1 MSYISAFLVEKM
13 RSRICRGVSLLSLAM
28 VFILFC
34 LQSHYYE
41 ATKTNIKAIWK
52 SRAANILSMSNG
64 SVAMNS
70 GSHIEIYPYPKP
82 EDVKNVKTED
92 MALKTTTMSTTTTT
106 TTATTTTT
114 TTNTAPPTQQST
126 TQDPS
131 LKKPIILDWVST
143 YHKRNWHLPATK
155 ACGGGCELTTDHNRL
170 DESDAVIFYMKGTD
184 AKNKPDPTKRKPH
197 QVFAWWCHESP
208 STVRHYWHKALTE
221 HNNFF
226 NVTMHFR
233 SDSDIISAMIPHTA
247 LDWYLHRV
255 GRGKDSF
262 VAELPRVT
270 DDAQFENMFQELLK
284 VKKLGSAWV
293 ASDCAI
299 VKHARERHEFVKRI
313 KNEGKYPV
321 EMYGKC
327 GDKELPLSNTK
338 FFDFL
343 RTFKF
348 YFAFENTLDCKDYL
362 TEKFWYNGLYAGLVP
377 VVWGTSKET
386 AERIAPPG
394 SYIHAAD
401 FGNDPVRLADHL
413 RMLESNDTAYK
424 EYFQWWKQPGFYP
437 VYKIREPE
445 NPEDLVQDDM
455 FDYEVNGYCHMCK
468 LIRQGWNKN
477 HSQTV
482 PNLNQN
488 FFGPESS
495 TCLA

>member
-1 MSYISAFLVEKM
+1 
-13 RSRICRGVSLLSLAM
+13 M

-52 SRAANILSMSNG
+52 SRAG
-64 SVAMNS
+64 
-70 GSHIEIYPYPKP
+70 
-82 EDVKNVKTED
+82 
-92 MALKTTTMSTTTTT
+92 
-106 TTATTTTT
+106 
-114 TTNTAPPTQQST
+114 
-126 TQDPS
+126 

-255 GRGKDSF
+255 GSLQYKT
-262 VAELPRVT
+262 AIL
-270 DDAQFENMFQELLK
+270 ENYI

-424 EYFQWWKQPGFYP
+424 EYFQ
-437 VYKIREPE
+437 YKIREPE

-495 TCLA
+495 TCLALTQHMPKLGK